1 MKFKTTLEFHE
12 RLIEKLG
19 DDLVYTVS
27 YEQGQYFLSISTHSS
42 KKQRFNHGRRQQT
55 AVIEDFETVHVHDL
69 VKEIV
74 KMYRPI
80 LIKIGD
86 EEK

>member
-1 MKFKTTLEFHE
+1 MKFRTTLTFHE
-12 RLIEKLG
+12 RLIDKLG

-27 YEQGQYFLSISTHSS
+27 YDNGQYFLSISTHNS
-42 KKQRFNHGRRQQT
+42 KKQRFKHGRRQQT
-55 AVIEDFETVHVHDL
+55 AVIEDYKTANVHDL
-69 VKEIV
+69 VKQIV